1 MKRFIDIVLSTT
13 LIIFLFVPMVLIYIL
28 IILSSSFPA
37 IYWSKR
43 VGKNNKLFMMPKFR
57 TMKKNTPEVPTHQL
71 QRHQEWCTPI
81 GLMLRKTSLDEL
93 PQLWS
98 VLIGNMSFI
107 GPRPALYSQF
117 ELIKKR
123 TELNIHKLRPGITG
137 WAQVNGR
144 DNLSD
149 LEKLS
154 FEQYYRKNISFR
166 LDIKIFFLTI
176 YKVLKIE
183 GVR

>member
-1 MKRFIDIVLSTT
+1 MF
-13 LIIFLFVPMVLIYIL
+13 LIYIL
-28 IILSSSFPA
+28 VVLSSSFPA

-43 VGKNNKLFMMPKFR
+43 VGKNNKSFMMPKFR

-71 QRHQEWCTPI
+71 TKPQKWCTPI

-93 PQLWS
+93 PQIWS
-98 VLIGNMSFI
+98 VLVGKMSFI
-107 GPRPALYSQF
+107 GPRPALYTQVD
-117 ELIKKR
+117 LIAKR
-123 TELNIHKLRPGITG
+123 TDLKIHKLLPGMTG

-149 LEKLS
+149 LEKISLDK
-154 FEQYYRKNISFR
+154 YYEKNISLR

-183 GVR
+183 GVN